1 MNTGKPITINC
12 RGKLIDLSTPRV
24 MGILNITPDSF
35 YDGGQY
41 KDRDDIL
48 RRTEKMLNAGAD
60 FIDIGAYSSRP
71 GAAHISEDQEL
82 RRIVPVVAMLVREF
96 PEILISTDTFR
107 ANVAR
112 ACVEEGAAMIND
124 ISAGNLDDQMIPAVA
139 GLQVPYIMMHMKGTP
154 QNMQQA
160 PQYTD
165 ITREVI
171 YYFSE
176 KIAEA
181 RNSGINDII
190 IDPGFGFAKTLEH
203 NYELMNKLEL
213 LHRLGLPVLTGISR
227 KSMVYKLLGITP
239 PEALNGTSSLNTV
252 ALLKGTH
259 ILRVHDVKEAVEC
272 VKIVTSL
279 RAGTPDIY

>member
-1 MNTGKPITINC
+1 MTINC